1 MPARL
6 QRALMRTT
14 RRRVSTSGGERAE
27 AVDELGGEAFELD
40 LALERGEAA
49 VEAEA
54 DVEVGD
60 VGLRDEDGD
69 AEVDLR
75 RPFAVVGQLD
85 LAGLQLGDL
94 LVQHVLVELEADLA
108 DVAGLLLAEEVA
120 GAADV
125 EVLGGQREAGAEAV
139 EGAEDA
145 EALFGLGGEL
155 LARLGH
161 DEGVGAELGAA
172 DAAADLVELGEA
184 EHVGALD
191 DQRVGGGDVE
201 AATR

>member
-1 MPARL
+1 
-6 QRALMRTT
+6 MRTT
-14 RRRVSTSGGERAE
+14 RRRVSTSGGRGPKRSMSSA
-27 AVDELGGEAFELD
+27 AKPSSSTLRSSD
-40 LALERGEAA
+40 GEAA

-60 VGLRDEDGD
+60 VGLGDEDGD

-75 RPFAVVGQLD
+75 GPFAVGGQLD

-125 EVLGGQREAGAEAV
+125 EVLGGEGEAGAEAV

-145 EALFGLGGEL
+145 QALFGLGGEL

-201 AATR
+201 AASR